1 MGLTH
6 AKAFYYLCII
16 VSLTEED
23 YEKTEWEEIANVRKK
38 NSWES
43 PKTQV
48 VKYFCNLFS
57 PFCMY
62 VTV

>member
-1 MGLTH
+1 ML
-6 AKAFYYLCII
+6 KLFII
-16 VSLTEED
+16 YVLLYSLTEED

>member
-1 MGLTH
+1 MLEL
-6 AKAFYYLCII
+6 FII
-16 VSLTEED
+16 YVLLYSLTEED

-48 VKYFCNLFS
+48 VQYFWNLFFS
-57 PFCMY
+57 VCMY